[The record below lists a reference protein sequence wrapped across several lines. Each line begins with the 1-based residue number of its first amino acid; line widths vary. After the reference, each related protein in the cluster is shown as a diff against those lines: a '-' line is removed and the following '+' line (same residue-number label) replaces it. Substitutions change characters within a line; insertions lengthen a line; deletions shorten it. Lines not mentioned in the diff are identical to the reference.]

1 MVHAA
6 SAEHMHILSLVFG
19 KMRRREDASI
29 GQGVVGDDGTDDDDD
44 DGDGVTCILNSSTS
58 LSVGGVMPI
67 ATASTLIVYSP
78 LVSNKLP
85 ITW

>member
-1 MVHAA
+1 M
-6 SAEHMHILSLVFG
+6 HMLSLVFG
-19 KMRRREDASI
+19 KMRRLPDASI
-29 GQGVVGDDGTDDDDD
+29 GHGVVGDDGRDD
-44 DGDGVTCILNSSTS
+44 DGGGYGVTCILNSSTI
-58 LSVGGVMPI
+58 LSVGGVLPI